1 MTKFIRIMDELNEVF
16 TTGLLADFIPI
27 FRYIPTKGLTNFH
40 ESIDS
45 LHKMVKDVYE
55 EHRKTFDE
63 CEYIRL
69 VIIREGL
76 LIMGRGTTKREVG
89 ASEVFPLQKCGG
101 RKSFSHAEDGAQKVL
116 R

>member
-69 VIIREGL
+69 VLIREWL
-76 LIMGRGTTKREVG
+76 LIMGRGATKREVG
-89 ASEVFPLQKCGG
+89 GK
-101 RKSFSHAEDGAQKVL
+101 RSFTPTKMVAEKVL
-116 R
+116 AMLKMGHKKI